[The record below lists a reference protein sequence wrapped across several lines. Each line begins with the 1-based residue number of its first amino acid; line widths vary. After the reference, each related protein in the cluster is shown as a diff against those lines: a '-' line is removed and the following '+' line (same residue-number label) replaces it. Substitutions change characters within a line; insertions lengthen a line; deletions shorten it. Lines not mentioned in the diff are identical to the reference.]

1 MFRTLTLLLAVS
13 VSLLSCSDSAE
24 DLAKK
29 KAIGGAVY
37 GGEFRFMSAEKVTS
51 LFPLNATDI
60 YTGRLT
66 SQVFDPILKLNTA
79 NDKVEPCIAES
90 IKAST
95 DGKEYTLKI
104 RKGIFFHEDDC
115 FDDEAREL
123 TAEDVKFT
131 LDMACSGLEI
141 NEISNLLVERI
152 EGAASF
158 HASTQSKFNETG
170 VSGIQ
175 VIDNN
180 TLKIKLVE
188 PFAGFDKLLCYSG
201 FGVFPKEA
209 YDTYGKDIVT
219 HPVGTGPFRLGEIT
233 DHHIKLERNNNY
245 WRKDEFGNQ
254 LPFLGSILM
263 TYTTDK
269 SSELKAFRNA
279 DIDLVL
285 EIPVEEVDNILGSLK
300 EAQQGKTVKHKV
312 DSKPSASITFVGF
325 NHKKKALSDKRVR
338 MAFNLAVDRDLLVN
352 THLMG
357 EGYPDEHGIIPNC
370 SFYDA
375 SSIKGYKFNITK
387 AKALLADAGY
397 PDGKGLPVLN
407 LVYSG
412 KKGTSRDIMAKSVAK
427 QLQENLGVKVKVVMV
442 DADKRDKMAANGQ
455 ADMWI
460 LQWIADYPDGENF
473 LSLFYN
479 GKVKVKSNF
488 VNPYKYNSA
497 EFNSTFVQMNKELDP
512 VKRMKLM
519 WAADQMLVDDA
530 VVMPILTDD
539 VVTLINSRVRNFE
552 ANSLEI
558 FDLSTIFIKE
568 LRE

>member
-1 MFRTLTLLLAVS
+1 MFRTLTLSLAI
-13 VSLLSCSDSAE
+13 SLSLVSCSDSSD
-24 DLAKK
+24 DLANK
-29 KAIGGAVY
+29 KAIGGPVY
-37 GGEFRFMSAEKVTS
+37 GGEFRFMSAEKVS
-51 LFPLNATDI
+51 KLFPLSATDI

-66 SQVFDPILKLNTA
+66 SQIFDPLLKINSQ
-79 NDKVEPCIAES
+79 NDQVEPCIAES
-90 IKAST
+90 IKASA

-115 FDDEAREL
+115 FDGDAREL

-141 NEISNLLVERI
+141 NEVSSLLVERI
-152 EGAASF
+152 EGADKF
-158 HASTQSKFNETG
+158 HASTQKEFNESG

-175 VIDNN
+175 VVDNN

-188 PFAGFDKLLCYSG
+188 PYAGFDKLMCYTG

-209 YDTYGKDIVT
+209 YDTYGRDILT
-219 HPVGTGPFRLGEIT
+219 HPVGTGPFCLDEMSN
-233 DHHIKLERNNNY
+233 DHIKLKRNNNY

-254 LPFLGSILM
+254 LPFLGSIMM

-279 DIDLVL
+279 NIDLVL

-312 DSKPSASITFVGF
+312 DSKPSASVIFVGF
-325 NHKKKALSDKRVR
+325 NHKNKVLSDQRVR
-338 MAFNLAVDRDLLVN
+338 MALNLAIDRNFLVN
-352 THLMG
+352 TQLMG

-375 SSIKGYKFNITK
+375 SGITGFSFNV
-387 AKALLADAGY
+387 AKAQALLSQAGF
-397 PDGKGLPVLN
+397 PDGKGFPTLN
-407 LVYSG
+407 LVSSG
-412 KKGTSRDIMAKSVAK
+412 KKGTSRDIMAKSIAK
-427 QLQENLGVKVKVVMV
+427 QLKENLGINVKVQMV
-442 DADKRDKMAANGQ
+442 DVNKRDQMASNGQ

-479 GKVKVKSNF
+479 GKVKVKSKF
-488 VNPYKYNSA
+488 VNPYKYNNPEYNA
-497 EFNSTFVQMNKELDP
+497 TFLKMNKELDP
-512 VKRMKLM
+512 AKRMKLM
-519 WAADQMLVDDA
+519 WKADQMLVDDA

-539 VVTLINSRVRNFE
+539 IVTLVNSRVRNFE
-552 ANSLEI
+552 TNSLEI
-558 FDLSTIFIKE
+558 FDLSGIFIKE